1 MAKKKSSIIVNTLV
15 LVIVT
20 FVAIAALAVVNQI
33 TKEPI
38 VQAELNA
45 RAEVYKTVYAEAA
58 SFDEV
63 ENTQQMLENAPEM
76 LTNAGYDGCVIDD
89 VLAVTDTNGDTAGY
103 VIAASSPSGYGGNI
117 QVAVGITKDGVIKG
131 VDIVSHNETAGLGSK
146 CTEPEFKSQFA
157 GKTAAILEYSKT
169 GASAEN
175 EIDAISGAT
184 ITTNAVTEAV
194 NAAIVFY
201 QDSFAGGVKEKAENV
216 TVDNAEET
224 DNGYRITVTTKKGFA
239 GDITLAVEI
248 GKDSIIN
255 GFEILSSNETEGYGA
270 KANEPDYAEQF
281 VGLKADRITYS
292 ATGALKENNE
302 VDAISGATYTT
313 KAIDMAV
320 NEAIKYYQ
328 ENYGGGLSES
338 FADENA
344 QTSDAASSATP
355 LSSCIRLRKRFCAQ
369 SKGTILFDIDM
380 NPVISAKGE

>member
-38 VQAELNA
+38 AQAELNA

-201 QDSFAGGVKEKAENV
+201 QDSFAGGVQAAEEKDPMEKAYPEMDINSLV
-216 TVDNAEET
+216 PVDLVPVANDEYTVNEVKEVP
-224 DNGYRITVTTKKGFA
+224 NQGYIITVTAHNAYHEDLQIALGIGNDGIIKGFS
-239 GDITLAVEI
+239 T
-248 GKDSIIN
+248 IIC
-255 GFEILSSNETEGYGA
+255 NET
-270 KANEPDYAEQF
+270 KALGGQCASDEFASKF
-281 VGLKADRITYS
+281 IGMKADKVSFVTSGANADNNEIDMIAS
-292 ATGALKENNE
+292 AT
-302 VDAISGATYTT
+302 ITT
-313 KAIDMAV
+313 NAVITAV
-320 NEAIKYYQ
+320 NGAVDYYNTQ
-328 ENYGGGLSES
+328 L
-338 FADENA
+338 
-344 QTSDAASSATP
+344 
-355 LSSCIRLRKRFCAQ
+355 
-369 SKGTILFDIDM
+369 
-380 NPVISAKGE
+380 KGE